1 MLPSFRLIV
10 ATFCCGFLVMFAGL
24 RLATSFNSVNQ
35 ALPVM
40 AAHAAPIRLAALTSQ
55 DQQHGAVTVPVTYD
69 LRFAV
74 SATQPAPIPVEAWS
88 PESSPAA
95 ERTMPLLMPLVILPP
110 IAREV
115 APAEATEKDE
125 ITTVAALPSQ
135 PAPEPTPAPATIDIP
150 LPEPATV
157 DLTFS
162 PLPVKAK
169 DKPTVAAVAPAPL
182 PVQPPTVIDIPLP
195 EPVAVDLTFWPASES
210 APVSVKPEAEVGPK
224 SEAAPEPKPETDARS
239 GSLYEHDDRPI
250 TVAALAEPI
259 PPGTVKL
266 PTKHIPLPKPKAP
279 ERIAALNPSAAHH
292 ATRTIAA
299 KAKPRRRA
307 AVAKRD
313 DFESF
318 FNFPTG
324 KQR

>member
-1 MLPSFRLIV
+1 
-10 ATFCCGFLVMFAGL
+10 
-24 RLATSFNSVNQ
+24 
-35 ALPVM
+35 
-40 AAHAAPIRLAALTSQ
+40 
-55 DQQHGAVTVPVTYD
+55 
-69 LRFAV
+69 
-74 SATQPAPIPVEAWS
+74 
-88 PESSPAA
+88 
-95 ERTMPLLMPLVILPP
+95 MPLLMPLVILPP
-110 IAREV
+110 IAREA

-125 ITTVAALPSQ
+125 TTTVAALPSQ
-135 PAPEPTPAPATIDIP
+135 PAPEPAPAPVTIDIP
-150 LPEPATV
+150 LPEAATV

-162 PLPVKAK
+162 PPPARAK

-182 PVQPPTVIDIPLP
+182 LPTVIDIPLP
-195 EPVAVDLTFWPASES
+195 EPVAVDLTFSPAPNS
-210 APVSVKPEAEVGPK
+210 APVSAKPEAEVGPK

-279 ERIAALNPSAAHH
+279 ERIAALNPSAVHH